1 MTLLTKAHDSLPLMN
16 SADNPANAVK
26 TAWHQLVVTITR
38 PNLIAIVAY
47 ARLALLTTIK
57 FFVSPV
63 LGALI
68 ERHNQFRL
76 LSCSPPENPL
86 SPDMERAMTMSL
98 DATTVHPRRAFRWA
112 AMIAG
117 SATAVILGLVIAQ
130 SFFYIPTNSKAGAN
144 TSQSQPVAAAE
155 PVTLEIVPSP
165 VIETNPKFFF
175 GSGDGSN
182 GYYAERPNYPE

>member
-1 MTLLTKAHDSLPLMN
+1 MP
-16 SADNPANAVK
+16 
-26 TAWHQLVVTITR
+26 R
-38 PNLIAIVAY
+38 PFVPVA
-47 ARLALLTTIK
+47 
-57 FFVSPV
+57 
-63 LGALI
+63 
-68 ERHNQFRL
+68 
-76 LSCSPPENPL
+76 CS
-86 SPDMERAMTMSL
+86 
-98 DATTVHPRRAFRWA
+98 VGA

-117 SATAVILGLVIAQ
+117 SATVVMIGLLIAQ
-130 SFFYIPTNSKAGAN
+130 SFFYTPASPKAGAN